1 MKRLGGKNGETKGI
15 SIQRYKGLGE
25 MNPEELFKTTMNPET
40 RTLLK
45 VTLKDQSKADERFS
59 ILMGTNV
66 ESRRKFIQ
74 HHALD
79 VKNLDI

>member
-1 MKRLGGKNGETKGI
+1 
-15 SIQRYKGLGE
+15 
-25 MNPEELFKTTMNPET
+25 MNPDELFSTTMNPET
-40 RTLLK
+40 RTLLR
-45 VTLKDQSKADERFS
+45 VTLKEVYKADEYFT